1 MSYFTLI
8 KWKRENCKFFLSKLE
23 RSLRPAAAITSQLAA
38 HSRNDMRVTFVVP
51 SDIPTMK
58 LAAPAYQRNKV
69 ICDDLKRYF
78 KNLYQLGLYM
88 FISLLVFVK
97 FLLLLSMKN
106 SFLLHPKFYV
116 WQGGFFSP
124 PQKLSVNDPKVI
136 HKCAKKGCD
145 KQIVGYFLARV
156 YYFMDGFCFWSQLCK
171 KQTLEIF

>member
-23 RSLRPAAAITSQLAA
+23 RSCNYKPIGA